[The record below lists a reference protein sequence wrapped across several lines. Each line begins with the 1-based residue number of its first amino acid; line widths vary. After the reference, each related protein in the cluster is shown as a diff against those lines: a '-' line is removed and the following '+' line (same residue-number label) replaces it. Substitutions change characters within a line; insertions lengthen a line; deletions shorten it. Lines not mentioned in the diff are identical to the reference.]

1 MTATIPPIVA
11 AKAGKAASEG
21 VGRVLTGDIYVRRW
35 QTVQGAGRKRRTVD
49 HELHVNL
56 VSSAVGLA
64 AGGLALGFGAVA
76 LWLTQRKIETTKGKD
91 LVLRLR
97 LYDSITKTVHHAER
111 YHFVTDPFAPDPYEY
126 KRKVVDSPAWDET
139 VVTRDAQLV
148 VMTPRG
154 IPLRRAAWTEVA
166 NSGLGWTTYALSTA
180 QRAAGY
186 VVKDSGHDVRGRDA
200 IGSFKERA
208 VLYHTDKRN
217 TIGTA
222 AREGFSLPGGLFG

>member
-76 LWLTQRKIETTKGKD
+76 LWLTQRKIETTKGRD

-97 LYDSITKTVHHAER
+97 VYDRVTKTVHHAER
-111 YHFVTDPFAPDPYEY
+111 YHFVYPHGHET
-126 KRKVVDSPAWDET
+126 KVVDSPAWDEK

-208 VLYHTDKRN
+208 VLYHTENRN
-217 TIGTA
+217 TIGTG
-222 AREGFSLPGGLFG
+222 ARQGFLLPGGGLLKRVFG